1 MPKHGR
7 HKSAPC
13 CCPCSNH
20 LQGLETYKGSVDCA
34 MSILRSHGLKGLYRG
49 MTSTILRDI
58 QVGRAPLLTCGR
70 TQSARAA

>member
-1 MPKHGR
+1 
-7 HKSAPC
+7 
-13 CCPCSNH
+13 
-20 LQGLETYKGSVDCA
+20 